1 MPIPL
6 NARPITTRSEG
17 LAHDVYDRISQ
28 AILDE
33 TLLPDE
39 PLSETDLALWLGVS
53 RTPIRAALARLEL
66 LGLVER
72 TPSRVLRVTSVDANL
87 RAETLQFTG
96 YQAGICMH
104 LALPR
109 MSNDELKHACA
120 LLESLIAANEGVD
133 VNELYDAGRKFYA
146 HITAHSGNSVLHA
159 MMRETGVV
167 LERNMRAERP
177 QLGDQSFRSGHY
189 RELLACMRARD
200 ADGAE
205 RAIRAQHLIG

>member
-6 NARPITTRSEG
+6 SADPVTTRPEG

-39 PLSETDLALWLGVS
+39 TLSETDLASWLGVS
-53 RTPIRAALARLEL
+53 RTPVRAALARLEL

-109 MSNDELKHACA
+109 MSNEELDEACA
-120 LLESLIAANEGVD
+120 LLESLISAND
-133 VNELYDAGRKFYA
+133 SANAHELYAAGRRFYA
-146 HITAHSGNSVLHA
+146 HIAAHSGNSVLSA
-159 MMRETGVV
+159 MMRETGIV

-177 QLGDQSFRSGHY
+177 QLGSASFRSSHY
-189 RELLACMRARD
+189 RELLARMRARD